1 MTELLK
7 QKQYAPMAVEE
18 QVCVLY
24 AGVRGYLDK
33 IPTTDIAKFEAGYL
47 AHLRSKHQNV
57 LDTVRE
63 DGELS
68 AKSDADIGNI
78 LNEYLPQSGLV
89 PA

>member
-1 MTELLK
+1 
-7 QKQYAPMAVEE
+7 MAVEE

-33 IPTTDIAKFEAGYL
+33 IPTSDIAKFETGYL

-63 DGELS
+63 EGELT

>member
-1 MTELLK
+1 MKNKFAFYTL
-7 QKQYAPMAVEE
+7 
-18 QVCVLY
+18 VLEDILI
-24 AGVRGYLDK
+24 RS
-33 IPTTDIAKFEAGYL
+33 TTDIAKFEAGYL

-89 PA
+89 PAWEKWDNNNND